1 MSEAE
6 TSGRRSRGWVNFSPP
21 KSASSSLRLVCFP
34 YAGGTIQMFSRWRA
48 SLPRQVELG
57 AVELPGHGL
66 RLLEKPLARME
77 DLVGRTITALEP
89 YLDRPLALFGHS
101 MGGLIAFEVARA
113 LRRADLPTPVRLY
126 VSGRGAPQLP
136 DEPSE
141 IHKLPT
147 ERFRQAVGGYGATP
161 ADVLAQADI
170 MRLIEPALRA
180 DFAICETYRYTH
192 EDPLD
197 CPIHAFW
204 GFADQLADR
213 DAVAAWREQTSADFS
228 LRMIPG
234 AHFFIQTAEK
244 VLLQLLTRDLEAY
257 LAIERSVR
265 WSHV

>member
-6 TSGRRSRGWVNFSPP
+6 RRGGRSRDWVTFFEPR
-21 KSASSSLRLVCFP
+21 SARSSLRLICFP
-34 YAGGTIQMFSRWRA
+34 YAGGTIRMFSRWRA

-66 RLLEKPLARME
+66 RLLEKPLARVE
-77 DLVGRTITALEP
+77 DIVDGTITALEP

-113 LRRADLPTPVRLY
+113 LRRADLATPVRLY
-126 VSGRGAPQLP
+126 VSGREAPQLP
-136 DEPSE
+136 YEPTE

-147 ERFRQAVGGYGATP
+147 KQFRQAVSGYGATP
-161 ADVLAQADI
+161 AEVLAQADV
-170 MRLIEPALRA
+170 MRLVEPALRA
-180 DFAICETYRYTH
+180 DFAICETYTYTS
-192 EDPLD
+192 EAPLD

-213 DAVAAWREQTSADFS
+213 DAVAAWRYQTSADFS

-244 VLLQLLTRDLEAY
+244 VLLQLLARDLKAY
-257 LAIERSVR
+257 LAMERSEQ
-265 WSHV
+265 WSPA